1 MELECYAQRLLNPF
15 RGVMNIIAYQGAEAV
30 TTDGVHW
37 DIYVRDTELVQD
49 LANSNRVQT
58 SDIRYGSWSAE
69 QGLKRGALYPS
80 DDFKVLEHRGAIVYE
95 HLLNQHRQVP
105 FPLTDAFELW
115 LLDSNDRPLALLH
128 SAVREE
134 DLELDCHIDW
144 RAGQECRRQFHSE
157 AMQSLERD
165 AGTQASAGE
174 YLTRHINARA
184 GGMPRAQWFRR
195 TPDNRGEGLQG
206 INLAPQLCGR
216 SLAAESRDL
225 AVEGVEE
232 RLGFFLVAAPT
243 LAHHG
248 HAEVGPVYATGRVGG
263 VAVLA
268 GGQSPIGLAVA
279 WPVDALLEL
288 LLDAA
293 VTGAAR
299 VRDVVVVDRRDRIV
313 GPERIEKLAIGF
325 QAVWRRPPTDDE
337 LDVLV
342 QQYQLQHELYTGDVE
357 AAKQL
362 LSVGDSPVV
371 PTGTMPSTPA
381 SACRSTRAFSVP

>member
-1 MELECYAQRLLNPF
+1 MQLECYAQRLLNPF

-58 SDIRYGSWSAE
+58 SDIRYGSWSAR

-95 HLLNQHRQVP
+95 HLLNRYRQVP

-115 LLDSNDRPLALLH
+115 LLDGHDQPLALLH

-134 DLELDCHIDW
+134 DIEQDCHIDW

-165 AGTQASAGE
+165 AGTRASAGE

-195 TPDNRGEGLQG
+195 TPDSRGKGLQG

-216 SLAAESRDL
+216 SLGADAFPRYFLREDDSSAAHRQLIQDFIAWQAPWLLLLQQLSRPTRSWLEQL
-225 AVEGVEE
+225 ARARALTVDK
-232 RLGFFLVAAPT
+232 
-243 LAHHG
+243 H
-248 HAEVGPVYATGRVGG
+248 YA
-263 VAVLA
+263 LY
-268 GGQSPIGLAVA
+268 PEI
-279 WPVDALLEL
+279 VDADTLN
-288 LLDAA
+288 
-293 VTGAAR
+293 VAR
-299 VRDVVVVDRRDRIV
+299 
-313 GPERIEKLAIGF
+313 
-325 QAVWRRPPTDDE
+325 
-337 LDVLV
+337 
-342 QQYQLQHELYTGDVE
+342 VE
-357 AAKQL
+357 AALRNNQAAAPEPDDTL
-362 LSVGDSPVV
+362 ATYYIELNI
-371 PTGTMPSTPA
+371 
-381 SACRSTRAFSVP
+381 TRTN